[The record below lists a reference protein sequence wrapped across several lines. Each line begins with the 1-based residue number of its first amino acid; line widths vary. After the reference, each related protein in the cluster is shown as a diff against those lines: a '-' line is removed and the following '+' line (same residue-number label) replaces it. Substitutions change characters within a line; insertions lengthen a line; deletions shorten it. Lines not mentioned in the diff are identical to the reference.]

1 MKPQIIEKLGKKEF
15 AVIPYE
21 DFIRMQE
28 DIEDFNDLK
37 DLREAKFDPR
47 NQKGRSFD
55 DVAKELGL
63 RRKKIKAKST
73 KL

>member
-1 MKPQIIEKLGKKEF
+1 
-15 AVIPYE
+15 
-21 DFIRMQE
+21 MQE

-73 KL
+73 NL